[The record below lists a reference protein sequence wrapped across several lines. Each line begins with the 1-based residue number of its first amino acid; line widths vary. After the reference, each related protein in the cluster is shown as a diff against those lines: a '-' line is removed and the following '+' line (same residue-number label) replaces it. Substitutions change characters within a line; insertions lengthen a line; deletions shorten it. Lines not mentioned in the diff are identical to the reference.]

1 MKQLF
6 QLKSFASRMSL
17 YVLSFTL
24 IVFAAMMALFYNYS
38 RDKLTDYAVKYTH
51 GQLQNIATEINGML
65 QTVETAVNQS
75 VWMVEKDLS
84 EPDSLYHIIHAV
96 VDNNDLIVSSG
107 IAFVPYYYKEKGKYF
122 MPYVSRMN
130 GKMEYT
136 VLGNQSYDYP
146 CMDWYQIPKLLKQEY
161 WSEPYYDQGGGNFI
175 MSTYSKPLY
184 DKDGEVYAI
193 FTANISLTQFTDMVA
208 KLKPYS
214 SSFTFLLSRN
224 GSYIT
229 HRDLGKIMNET
240 IFTDAFANHS
250 EEKEYVGREML
261 AGNTGTAKVTL
272 DGKPAYTFYTSIPN
286 IGWSVGN
293 TCPADIILTELVTT
307 SRHIVLFFLVAM
319 LVLFII
325 IYAIIRR
332 IVQPLSEFSKS
343 ARVIATGRFNVELP
357 QVSSHDE
364 IKTLHDSLV
373 YMQQSLSDYVVE
385 LRDTTVAK
393 ERIESELYIAREI
406 QMGMLP
412 KIFPPFPERHDV
424 DLFAVLRPAKEVG
437 GDLYDFFIESDRL
450 YFVIGDV
457 SGKGVPASLFMAIA
471 RSLFR
476 TFAPGELSPAAIVTK
491 LNKAMS
497 ENNDS
502 NMFITLIVGILDLQS
517 GTLKLC
523 NAGHNPPALILP
535 DGRVSL
541 LELSKHMFVGIM
553 DDFIYTDEE
562 IHLEKGSKLFL
573 YTDGITEAENEK
585 KELLGEEKM
594 LKILSAEAEKD
605 IRSMTDKIIGSV
617 DKHVQTAAASDDL
630 TILIIHF
637 EPESINLNKTN
648 HDYRKRNQ
656 DNQ

>member
-535 DGRVSL
+535 DGHVSL

>member
-261 AGNTGTAKVTL
+261 AGNTGTAQVTL

-535 DGRVSL
+535 DGHVSL